1 MLLYITSMTIC
12 LGGFL
17 KWLKNPT
24 IWDKSI
30 VIDKP
35 EREGRH
41 VEHLYISTYIDRQCL
56 RLSLHY
62 HSRVSVESAGPCV
75 MKKLLQKCM
84 THQYVIPYIHEY
96 WVHSTQRA
104 RKFLKIQAKKLMKS
118 NKSKFF
124 SWNCIFSS
132 FELFPSSKMDFWPFL
147 KLQKMEFGQKN
158 FFVKLICATE
168 KIL

>member
-1 MLLYITSMTIC
+1 MVPKMLNCINIL
-12 LGGFL
+12 L
-17 KWLKNPT
+17 
-24 IWDKSI
+24 

-84 THQYVIPYIHEY
+84 THQYVIPY
-96 WVHSTQRA
+96 T
-104 RKFLKIQAKKLMKS
+104 FLYLYNTYYLSIYIMDIA
-118 NKSKFF
+118 
-124 SWNCIFSS
+124 
-132 FELFPSSKMDFWPFL
+132 ELL
-147 KLQKMEFGQKN
+147 KDKYNVLVSYYYFQ
-158 FFVKLICATE
+158 V
-168 KIL
+168 

>member
-1 MLLYITSMTIC
+1 MFRW
-12 LGGFL
+12 FL

-24 IWDKSI
+24 IWEKSI

-84 THQYVIPYIHEY
+84 THQYVIPYTFLYLYNTYYLSIYAQFTWAIWIIYFE
-96 WVHSTQRA
+96 QID
-104 RKFLKIQAKKLMKS
+104 RKLPPKS
-118 NKSKFF
+118 SSGCHMSQLLFTIFHKNSFGCFNF
-124 SWNCIFSS
+124 S
-132 FELFPSSKMDFWPFL
+132 M
-147 KLQKMEFGQKN
+147 
-158 FFVKLICATE
+158 LIT
-168 KIL
+168 

>member
-1 MLLYITSMTIC
+1 MLLYITSITIC

-84 THQYVIPYIHEY
+84 THQYVIPY
-96 WVHSTQRA
+96 T
-104 RKFLKIQAKKLMKS
+104 FLYLYNTYYLSIYIMDIA
-118 NKSKFF
+118 
-124 SWNCIFSS
+124 
-132 FELFPSSKMDFWPFL
+132 ELL
-147 KLQKMEFGQKN
+147 KDKYN
-158 FFVKLICATE
+158 
-168 KIL
+168 ILVSYYYFQVV